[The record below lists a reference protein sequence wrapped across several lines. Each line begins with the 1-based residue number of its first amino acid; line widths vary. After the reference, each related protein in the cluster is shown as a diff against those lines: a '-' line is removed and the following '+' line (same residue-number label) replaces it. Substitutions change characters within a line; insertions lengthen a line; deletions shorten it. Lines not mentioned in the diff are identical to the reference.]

1 MYYVVQSDRAG
12 RTSAN
17 ISHKQGPPFFSI
29 TTAMSKGKGRQA
41 GPMVLLSPMPNPSA
55 GSANPS
61 ASLSSLW
68 GYILPALNHI
78 VRSPTTAIDKAPV
91 IDISYHM
98 GIHTATYN
106 YFTMQVEAIGTSRER
121 ERLAQSGTDLYEH
134 IDRYYAELARE
145 LLLGAPEDD
154 AALVHYVVPCFSRYA
169 AGAHAVN
176 RLLNYVNR
184 HYVKRAVDED
194 RGWLTLSDIFD
205 AVAKSIHDGDTR
217 DKISRKLRERRVE
230 ELRKWGW
237 DEGGSAELLAQAEA
251 CAEAASPLDRVVPL
265 SALALRRFRTEF
277 MEPLLAVPKSRGK
290 KRRPA
295 ANGNAPKGR
304 LARAI
309 KELLEK
315 QDADVEERK
324 KLVAEL
330 ANALRVIGVRHGHP
344 LRKKLEK
351 YSITATV

>member
-1 MYYVVQSDRAG
+1 
-12 RTSAN
+12 
-17 ISHKQGPPFFSI
+17 
-29 TTAMSKGKGRQA
+29 MSKGKGKQA
-41 GPMVLLSPMPNPSA
+41 ESMVLLPPMPNPSA

-68 GYILPALNHI
+68 GYLLPALNHI
-78 VRSPTTAIDKAPV
+78 VRSPTNSTHKAPV

-106 YFTMQVEAIGTSRER
+106 YFTLQAEAIGTSKER
-121 ERLAQSGTDLYEH
+121 ERLAPSGTDLYEH
-134 IDRYYAELARE
+134 IDKYYAEVARE
-145 LLLGAPEDD
+145 MLLGAPEDD
-154 AALVHYVVPCFSRYA
+154 SALIHYIVPCFNRYA
-169 AGAHAVN
+169 AGAHSVN

-194 RGWLTLSDIFD
+194 RGWLSLSDIFD

-217 DKISRKLRERRVE
+217 EKISKKLKERRAE
-230 ELRKWGW
+230 ELKKWGW
-237 DEGGSAELLAQAEA
+237 DEGGPAERLAQAES

-277 MEPLLAVPKSRGK
+277 MEPLLAVPKMRGK
-290 KRRPA
+290 KKRPGTHA
-295 ANGNAPKGR
+295 ANGNAPNLPKGR
-304 LARAI
+304 LARAV

-315 QDADVEERK
+315 QGADVGERK

-330 ANALRVIGVRHGHP
+330 TDALRVIGVRDGHP

-351 YSITATV
+351 YSMTEAV

>member
-1 MYYVVQSDRAG
+1 
-12 RTSAN
+12 
-17 ISHKQGPPFFSI
+17 
-29 TTAMSKGKGRQA
+29 MSKGKGKQA
-41 GPMVLLSPMPNPSA
+41 EPMVLLPPMPNPSA

-68 GYILPALNHI
+68 GYLLPALNHI
-78 VRSPTTAIDKAPV
+78 VRSPTNSTDKAPV

-106 YFTMQVEAIGTSRER
+106 YFTMQVEAIGTGKER
-121 ERLAQSGTDLYEH
+121 ERLAPSGTDLYEH
-134 IDRYYAELARE
+134 INKYYAEVARE
-145 LLLGAPEDD
+145 LLLGAPDD
-154 AALVHYVVPCFSRYA
+154 DSALIHYIVPCFSRYA
-169 AGAHAVN
+169 AGAHSVN

-205 AVAKSIHDGDTR
+205 AVARSIHDGDTR
-217 DKISRKLRERRVE
+217 EKISKKLKERRTE
-230 ELRKWGW
+230 ELKKWGW
-237 DEGGSAELLAQAEA
+237 DEGATAEQLVQAES
-251 CAEAASPLDRVVPL
+251 CAEAASPVDRVVPL

-277 MEPLLAVPKSRGK
+277 MEPLLAVPKLKGK
-290 KRRPA
+290 KKRPGA
-295 ANGNAPKGR
+295 HAGNGNARNLPKGR
-304 LARAI
+304 LARAV

-330 ANALRVIGVRHGHP
+330 ANALRVIGVRDGHP

-351 YSITATV
+351 YSMTGAV